1 MTAAVQP
8 SHVPD
13 ALVVEFDMYATLG
26 LATDYHGTWLG
37 LRGGPDVVW
46 TSQNEGHWIATN
58 PAIFDEIYQDPGL
71 FSSSTIILPESHGEA
86 HNLIPTTMD
95 PPEHQPY
102 RMILNRLM
110 APAVIQTISDSVRQ
124 VTIELVDALVPH
136 GECEFTVDFA
146 QQLPLHVFM
155 SLMALPK
162 EDIGKVKY
170 WSDQTTHPDGSM
182 SFEDAL
188 KHLYDYL
195 EPYIRERRQNP
206 GDDFVSQLVTAQVND
221 RRVTDDEARH
231 LSVQL
236 LIAGVDT
243 VVNFLSHAFLRLAR
257 EPELR
262 RTIAS
267 GEQSI
272 DVAAEKLLASVPL
285 VTIGRRVMRDVDFH
299 GAPLKAGDMIAIPT
313 PLCANY
319 LRHEGEGVAALR
331 SHLTFGSG
339 VHQCPGR
346 HLARMEAEIVLE
358 EWLKR
363 IPEFELQDPDGIR
376 FQGGIVGVVEALPL
390 KWSVV

>member
-1 MTAAVQP
+1 MNACPKPA
-8 SHVPD
+8 HIPD
-13 ALVVEFDMYATLG
+13 NLVVDFHMYATPG
-26 LATDYHGTWLG
+26 LADDFHGTWLG

-46 TSQNEGHWIATN
+46 TNQNEGHWIATN

-71 FSSSTIILPESHGEA
+71 FSSSTIILPESHGDS

-95 PPEHQPY
+95 PPQHQPY
-102 RMILNRLM
+102 RMILNVLL
-110 APAVIQTISDSVRQ
+110 APAVIARISEDVRR
-124 VTIELVDALVPH
+124 VTVDLIDALQPA
-136 GECEFTVDFA
+136 GACEFTTEFA

-155 SLMALPK
+155 SLMDLPK
-162 EDIGKVKY
+162 ADIQNIKY

-195 EPYIRERRQNP
+195 EPYLAERRENP
-206 GDDFVSQLVTAQVND
+206 GDDFISQLVHAQVGD
-221 RRVTDDEARH
+221 RSVTDDEARH

-257 EPELR
+257 DSQWR
-262 RTIAS
+262 HAISS
-267 GEQSI
+267 GEESI
-272 DVAAEKLLASVPL
+272 AVTAEKLLAGAPL
-285 VTIGRRVMRDVDFH
+285 VTIGRRVMRDVEFH
-299 GAPLKAGDMIAIPT
+299 GAPLRAGDMIAIPT

-319 LRHEGEGVAALR
+319 LRREGDDEAALR

-346 HLARMEAEIVLE
+346 HLARMEVQIVLE
-358 EWLKR
+358 EWFRR
-363 IPEFELQDPDGIR
+363 IPDFELQAPDGIR

-390 KWSVV
+390 KWG